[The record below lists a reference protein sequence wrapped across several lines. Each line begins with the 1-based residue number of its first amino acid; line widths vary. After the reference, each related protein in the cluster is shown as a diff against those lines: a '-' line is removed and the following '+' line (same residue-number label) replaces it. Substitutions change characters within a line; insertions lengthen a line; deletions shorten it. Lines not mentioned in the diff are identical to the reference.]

1 MIPLIVLLMILS
13 MGIGKVYSAEIPADM
28 TIQEFIDQGG
38 LALAKDDKIKFVEY
52 ILEVEKERDS
62 LKNKVAKLEERI
74 NVEREADDKHIES
87 LENELKAKRNEIK
100 EKDIQISNLKTQLAL
115 EQNKNVSLEVG
126 DKIKTFGSGMATGAG
141 IVLLLI
147 ILAN

>member
-1 MIPLIVLLMILS
+1 
-13 MGIGKVYSAEIPADM
+13 MGIGNETFAAEIPADM

-38 LALAKDDKIKFVEY
+38 LALAKDEKIKLVEY
-52 ILEVEKERDS
+52 IVEVENERDS

-74 NVEREADDKHIES
+74 NVEREADDKHIAD
-87 LENELKAKRNEIK
+87 LKNELKAVKDEVK
-100 EKDIQISNLKTQLAL
+100 EKNIQISNLKTQLAL

-141 IVLLLI
+141 IALLLI